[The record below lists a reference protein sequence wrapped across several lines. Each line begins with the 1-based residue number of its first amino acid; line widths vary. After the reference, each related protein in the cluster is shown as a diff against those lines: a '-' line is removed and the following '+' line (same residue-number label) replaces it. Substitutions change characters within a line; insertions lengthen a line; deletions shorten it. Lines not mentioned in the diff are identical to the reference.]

1 MKILIIEDDQRLAE
15 NCKRYLEHEHYQV
28 DVATDGR
35 LGLLKAKSN
44 PYAVILLD
52 WMLPGKDGIE
62 ILKELRQENVATPVI
77 ITTAK
82 AQLEDKLEGFSQGTD
97 DYLTKPFTLTELTAR
112 IAAIIRRT
120 YVPENKRLITI
131 YNMTVNLDSTAVT
144 IDEKTINLTPT
155 EYGILEVLL
164 LHLGKVV
171 SRADI
176 MHHVWQDD
184 VNQFTNHVEVHIKN
198 LRHKLA
204 EHTDREFIKTVKGRG
219 YLIEELT

>member
-52 WMLPGKDGIE
+52 WMLPGIDGID
-62 ILKELRQENVATPVI
+62 ILKELRQENIPTPVI

-82 AQLEDKLEGFSQGTD
+82 GQLEDKLEGFSQGTD

-112 IAAIIRRT
+112 IGAVIRRT
-120 YVPENKRLITI
+120 YAPENKRTVTVQDL
-131 YNMTVNLDSTAVT
+131 NVNLDSTAVT
-144 IDEKTINLTPT
+144 IKDDPVNLTPT

-204 EHTDREFIKTVKGRG
+204 EHSDHEYIKTVKGRG
-219 YLIEELT
+219 YIIEEPA